1 MLVRS
6 FRLSVHNANVLS
18 SLRRACYDLLHLAN
32 RHGCRQYLRRIY
44 GRQSQRQTNTHRDRR
59 EILSQPCLFVLC
71 TLLIFAA
78 DADLDIVDKRLELLE
93 KKRIEDQEEL
103 TRVVLHLAVRLEAQ
117 ARTLLIEKLDPKGLR
132 GLVSNA

>member
-1 MLVRS
+1 MLVCS
-6 FRLSVHNANVLS
+6 FRLLTLLADKLL
-18 SLRRACYDLLHLAN
+18 SLRRACNDLLHPAN
-32 RHGCRQYLRRIY
+32 RDGCRQYLRRIY
-44 GRQSQRQTNTHRDRR
+44 GRQSQRQTHTHGNRR

-71 TLLIFAA
+71 ASLGFAA

-117 ARTLLIEKLDPKGLR
+117 ARTLLIEKLDPKGLC
-132 GLVSNA
+132 GHFYT